1 MWFRIV
7 PVFREVVSSWI
18 YLFGVEGSDEGVVHF
33 FDYRRVEFD
42 PIAPAAIP
50 AQLGY
55 ETDCVH
61 GDTAAIRRWLD
72 CGLHN
77 EATLAAAINECANR
91 KSFRWPNFGESHVH
105 VSTRWFP
112 KRRAWDFGL
121 GCLPHRCTR
130 VRLRNHGADD
140 CCRSLPASR

>member
-1 MWFRIV
+1 MHLRSHGCKPARMQFRIV
-7 PVFREVVSSWI
+7 PVFREAVSSWI

-61 GDTAAIRRWLD
+61 GDTAAIRCWLE
-72 CGLHN
+72 CGLNN
-77 EATLAAAINECANR
+77 ESTLAAAINECANR
-91 KSFRWPNFGESHVH
+91 KNFHWLDFGEGHFHVFIDMG
-105 VSTRWFP
+105 RI
-112 KRRAWDFGL
+112 
-121 GCLPHRCTR
+121 LPHAGCVEQVFFIGCPCT
-130 VRLRNHGADD
+130 
-140 CCRSLPASR
+140 

>member
-1 MWFRIV
+1 M
-7 PVFREVVSSWI
+7 

-61 GDTAAIRRWLD
+61 GDTPAIRRWLD

-105 VSTRWFP
+105 VFIDMGRT
-112 KRRAWDFGL
+112 
-121 GCLPHRCTR
+121 LPHS
-130 VRLRNHGADD
+130 VSGVQVFFRLFFQAVVFKPDD
-140 CCRSLPASR
+140 VPRMLPWVGVPLSVWSVASDLASMA

>member
-1 MWFRIV
+1 MHPHSHGCKPAGMWFRIV

-55 ETDCVH
+55 KTDCVH
-61 GDTAAIRRWLD
+61 GDTAAIRRWFD

-91 KSFRWPNFGESHVH
+91 KSFRWPDFGESHVH
-105 VSTRWFP
+105 VFIDMGRI
-112 KRRAWDFGL
+112 
-121 GCLPHRCTR
+121 LPHTGCVEQVFFIGSPCT
-130 VRLRNHGADD
+130 
-140 CCRSLPASR
+140 